1 MRCSRATRQLCL
13 KPLTITLALAGL
25 VSLASAQTPEKLL
38 SDRLLPMEVTVN
50 NTQSGNWVLL
60 ERGGMLYA
68 PTEAFNEWRVNR
80 RPETPAISYRGQTWY
95 PLNSVP
101 GFKAQF
107 DFSNQSVMLVF
118 SPAAFAATRLS
129 NETTDR
135 PILSLTEPALF
146 LNFDANLT
154 SSVLRSAPTLHQLGA
169 LTELGFSSRWG
180 VITSSYVA
188 QNLSS
193 ATPATPRSWRRLETS
208 YNLDFP
214 ARNLSLRLGDS
225 TTRSGLW
232 GSSVYFG
239 GIQLTRNFGLTP
251 GFMSQPIPSLSG
263 TASAP
268 STIELYVNDALRQTS
283 NVPTGPFAIDNF
295 PLITGGGNARIVVR
309 DVLGRETV
317 VVQPFFTHVDLLEQ
331 GLSDWSVEGGL
342 VRRNLGS
349 ANAQYGQGFTSG
361 MLRYG
366 VSGNFT
372 LDSRAELSAKMQNA
386 GLGASYTL
394 PWQTLGQAALV
405 LSRDK
410 SYGSGHQWMVN
421 VQHDS
426 LQNSFAARANS
437 ASRNY
442 RHIGLDAGT
451 LPNRL
456 ELSGNY
462 SYSSNSRDSLGIGF
476 ARISTYDRGTLTSY
490 SANYSMRLGNNNT
503 LTLSATRVTG
513 SSSGTSLGV
522 SLTVPLD
529 GQIVWASSLTTR
541 SGQSEGYTS
550 ISKGLPSET
559 GLGWRAL
566 SGIRDGA
573 GYAEGG
579 IYYQGNKTLLTAD
592 VSAAAAQQ
600 TVRLGAQ
607 GGLVFMDG
615 RLFTSRRVQDSF
627 ALVEVPGYPNVGVGF
642 QGSSL
647 TRTDANG
654 FALLP
659 RLLPYQ
665 NNSIRLNPN
674 ELPISAELDTIE
686 QIAVPAARSGVKVVF
701 PVRTGRGALISIMF
715 DDGQPAPAGAQIEL
729 VGDKQEFFVAR
740 RGEAFI
746 TGLQTKNSLR
756 LKWNGASCNLN
767 IELPPGN
774 AEAIARLGPI
784 ICSAIKR

>member
-1 MRCSRATRQLCL
+1 MRRSRATRQLCL
-13 KPLTITLALAGL
+13 APLTITLALAGL
-25 VSLASAQTPEKLL
+25 VSLASAQTSEKLV

-68 PTEAFNEWRVNR
+68 PTEAFDEWRVNR
-80 RPETPAISYRGQTWY
+80 SPETPAISYRGQTWY

-107 DFSNQSVMLVF
+107 DFSNQSVTLVF

-154 SSVLRSAPTLHQLGA
+154 SSVFRSAPTLHQLGA

-193 ATPATPRSWRRLETS
+193 AIPATPRSWRRLETT

-239 GIQLTRNFGLTP
+239 GMQLTRNFGLTP

-331 GLSDWSVEGGL
+331 GLSDWSVEAGL

-366 VSGNFT
+366 VSRNFT
-372 LDSRAELSAKMQNA
+372 LDSRVELSAKMQNA
-386 GLGASYTL
+386 GVGASYTL

-462 SYSSNSRDSLGIGF
+462 SYSSNSRDSLGIAF

-503 LTLSATRVTG
+503 LMLSATRVTG
-513 SSSGTSLGV
+513 SSSGTSLGL

-529 GQIVWASSLTTR
+529 GQVVWASSLTTR

-615 RLFTSRRVQDSF
+615 RLFTSRRMQDSF